1 MRIAPLPIVL
11 LPLLTLCPPILASPA
26 PTQLIARQDAPSAT
40 SVVVEGTT
48 SLGAAPNLSTQT
60 GVTDQAGET
69 FPVGG
74 TVSAVET
81 QVSYLFSSYSVS
93 RGSS

>member
-26 PTQLIARQDAPSAT
+26 PTQLIARQDAASAA

-48 SLGAAPNLSTQT
+48 SVDAPPNLSTQT
-60 GVTDQAGET
+60 GVTDQAGQT
-69 FPVGG
+69 SSVGG

-81 QVSYLFSSYSVS
+81 QVSFSILSMVGHS
-93 RGSS
+93 